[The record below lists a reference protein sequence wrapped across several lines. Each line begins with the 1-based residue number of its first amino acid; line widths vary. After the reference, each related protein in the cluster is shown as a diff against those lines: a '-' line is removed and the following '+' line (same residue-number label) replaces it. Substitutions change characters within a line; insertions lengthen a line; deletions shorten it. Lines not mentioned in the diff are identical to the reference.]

1 MNVHGRVKLALHDS
15 RRRKPE
21 ETLMSR
27 IVYVNGEY
35 LPEEDAKISVF
46 DRGFLFADA
55 VYEVSAVIGGKL
67 VDNDAHM
74 ARLARSMGE
83 LKMTPPASGAE
94 IAAIMEELVKRND
107 IDEGLVYL
115 QVTRGAADRDFA
127 FPKDATPSLVMFTQK
142 KNLTGNP
149 TAKTG
154 ISVITV
160 PDIRWKRRDI
170 KTVGLLPA
178 SMAKQAALD
187 AGAGD
192 AWFVE
197 DGFVNE
203 GSSNNAFI
211 VTEDGKII
219 TRHLGNEILH
229 GITRKAVMELAK
241 RENLEIEE
249 RPFTAEEAAEA
260 REAFSTSASAFV
272 MPVVKIDGHILGNG
286 VPGPVTEKMRKLY
299 IEMARGG

>member
-1 MNVHGRVKLALHDS
+1 
-15 RRRKPE
+15 
-21 ETLMSR
+21 MSR

-35 LPEEDAKISVF
+35 LAEEDAKISVF

-55 VYEVSAVIGGKL
+55 VYEVSAVLKGKL
-67 VDNDAHM
+67 VDNDAHLK
-74 ARLARSMGE
+74 RLARSLGE
-83 LKMTPPASGAE
+83 LKMTPPATGEE
-94 IAAIMEELVKRND
+94 IEAIQMELIRHNS
-107 IDEGLVYL
+107 IDEGVIYL
-115 QVTRGAADRDFA
+115 QATRGAADRDFA
-127 FPKDATPSLVMFTQK
+127 FPKNSIPSLVMFTQK
-142 KNLTGNP
+142 KSLSQNP
-149 TAKTG
+149 AADIG
-154 ISVITV
+154 ITVITV

-187 AGAGD
+187 AGAND

-211 VTEDGKII
+211 VTHDGKIV
-219 TRHLGNEILH
+219 TRHLGTEILH
-229 GITRKAVMELAK
+229 GITRKSVMELAK

-249 RPFTAEEAAEA
+249 RPFTPEEAAEA

-272 MPVVKIDGHILGNG
+272 MPVVKIDGHVLGNG
-286 VPGPVTEKMRKLY
+286 VPGPVSEKMRKLY
-299 IEMARGG
+299 VEMAMKG

>member
-1 MNVHGRVKLALHDS
+1 
-15 RRRKPE
+15 
-21 ETLMSR
+21 MSR

-35 LPEEDAKISVF
+35 LPEEEAKISVF

-74 ARLARSMGE
+74 ARLQRSMNE
-83 LKMTPPASGAE
+83 LKMTPPAGGEE
-94 IAAIMEELVKRND
+94 ITAIMCELVKRND
-107 IDEGLVYL
+107 IEEGLVYL

-127 FPKDATPSLVMFTQK
+127 FPTDATPSLIMFTQK
-142 KNLTGNP
+142 KTLSENP
-149 TAKTG
+149 AARTG

-187 AGAGD
+187 AGAND

-219 TRHLGNEILH
+219 TRHLGTEILH

-249 RPFTAEEAAEA
+249 RPFTAEEAQEA

-299 IEMARGG
+299 IEMAKAG

>member
-1 MNVHGRVKLALHDS
+1 
-15 RRRKPE
+15 
-21 ETLMSR
+21 MSR

-35 LPEEDAKISVF
+35 LSEEDAKISVF
-46 DRGFLFADA
+46 DRGFLFADG

-67 VDNDAHM
+67 VDNDAHLT
-74 ARLARSMGE
+74 RLARSMNE
-83 LKMTPPASGAE
+83 LKMTPPASGEE
-94 IAAIMEELVKRND
+94 ITAIMEEMVKRND

-127 FPKDATPSLVMFTQK
+127 MPKDATPSLVMFTQK
-142 KNLTGNP
+142 KSLTQNP
-149 TAKTG
+149 AADKG

-170 KTVGLLPA
+170 KTVALLPA

-197 DGFVNE
+197 DGVVNE

-249 RPFTAEEAAEA
+249 RPFTPEEAYDA

-272 MPVVKIDGHILGNG
+272 MPVIKIDDHTLGNG
-286 VPGPVTEKMRKLY
+286 VPGPVTDKLRKLY
-299 IEMARGG
+299 IEMAKAG

>member
-1 MNVHGRVKLALHDS
+1 
-15 RRRKPE
+15 
-21 ETLMSR
+21 MSR

-46 DRGFLFADA
+46 DRGFLFADG
-55 VYEVSAVIGGKL
+55 VYEVSAVINGKL

-74 ARLARSMGE
+74 ARLSRSLGE
-83 LKMTPPASGAE
+83 LKLTPPASTDEIAE
-94 IAAIMEELVKRND
+94 IMQEMVKRND

-142 KNLTGNP
+142 KKLLDTP
-149 TAKTG
+149 AAKTG
-154 ISVITV
+154 VAVMTV

-187 AGAGD
+187 AGVND

-203 GSSNNAFI
+203 GTSNNAFI
-211 VTEDGKII
+211 VTESGKII

-229 GITRKAVMELAK
+229 GITRKAVMELVK

-249 RPFTAEEAAEA
+249 RPFTPEEAYEA
-260 REAFSTSASAFV
+260 REAFVTSASAFV
-272 MPVVKIDGHILGNG
+272 MPVIKIDGHVLGNG
-286 VPGPVTEKMRKLY
+286 VPGPVVEKLRQRC
-299 IEMARGG
+299 IEMAKEG

>member
-1 MNVHGRVKLALHDS
+1 
-15 RRRKPE
+15 
-21 ETLMSR
+21 MSR

-46 DRGFLFADA
+46 DRGFLFADG

-67 VDNDAHM
+67 VDNDAHLT
-74 ARLARSMGE
+74 RLARSMSE

-94 IAAIMEELVKRND
+94 IAAIMHEMVTRND

-127 FPKDATPSLVMFTQK
+127 FPKDATPSLIMFTQK
-142 KNLTGNP
+142 KKLAENP
-149 TAKTG
+149 AAAKG

-229 GITRKAVMELAK
+229 GITRKTVMELAR

-249 RPFTAEEAAEA
+249 RPFTPEEAQAA

-272 MPVVKIDGHILGNG
+272 MPVIKIDGHILGNG

-299 IEMARGG
+299 IEMAKAG

>member
-1 MNVHGRVKLALHDS
+1 
-15 RRRKPE
+15 
-21 ETLMSR
+21 MSR

-46 DRGFLFADA
+46 DRGFLFADG

-67 VDNDAHM
+67 VDNDAHL
-74 ARLARSMGE
+74 ARLARSMNE
-83 LKMTPPASGAE
+83 LKMTPPASGEE
-94 IAAIMEELVKRND
+94 IEAIMREMVKRND

-127 FPKDATPSLVMFTQK
+127 FPKDATPSLIMFTQK

-154 ISVITV
+154 ISVVTV

-187 AGAGD
+187 AGADD

-203 GSSNNAFI
+203 GSSNNVFI

-249 RPFTAEEAAEA
+249 RPFTPEEAAEA
-260 REAFSTSASAFV
+260 REAFATSASAFV

-286 VPGPVTEKMRKLY
+286 VPGPVTDKMRKLY
-299 IEMARGG
+299 IELASAG

>member
-1 MNVHGRVKLALHDS
+1 
-15 RRRKPE
+15 
-21 ETLMSR
+21 MSR

-46 DRGFLFADA
+46 DRGFLFADG
-55 VYEVSAVIGGKL
+55 VYEVSAVIDGKL
-67 VDNDAHM
+67 IDNEAHL
-74 ARLARSMGE
+74 ARLQRSMNE
-83 LKMTPPASGAE
+83 LKMTPPATGEE
-94 IAAIMEELVKRND
+94 IIAIMEQMVERNG
-107 IDEGLVYL
+107 IEEGLVYL

-127 FPKDATPSLVMFTQK
+127 MPTDATPSLVMFTQK
-142 KNLTGNP
+142 KTLSQNP
-149 TAKTG
+149 VAEKG

-170 KTVGLLPA
+170 KTVALLPA

-187 AGAGD
+187 AGAND

-249 RPFTAEEAAEA
+249 RPFTPEEAYDA

-272 MPVVKIDGHILGNG
+272 MPVIKIDDHTLGNG
-286 VPGPVTEKMRKLY
+286 VPGPVTDKLRKLY
-299 IEMARGG
+299 IEMAKAG

>member
-1 MNVHGRVKLALHDS
+1 
-15 RRRKPE
+15 
-21 ETLMSR
+21 MSR
-27 IVYVNGEY
+27 IVYVNGEF

-74 ARLARSMGE
+74 ARLQRSMNE
-83 LKMTPPASGAE
+83 LKMTPPASADE
-94 IAAIMEELVKRND
+94 ITAIMEELVTRND
-107 IDEGLVYL
+107 ITEGLVYL

-127 FPKDATPSLVMFTQK
+127 FPKDAVPSLIMFTQNK
-142 KNLTGNP
+142 TLSDNP

-249 RPFTAEEAAEA
+249 RPFTVEEAHGA

-286 VPGPVTEKMRKLY
+286 VPGPVAEKLRKLY
-299 IEMARGG
+299 LEMAKAG